1 MGFLG
6 NLNCTFEAV
15 PAGNYVQIG
24 KNSNLIFNS
33 CDCDKM
39 NKRIQSDKLKHLIA
53 KLYNV
58 KLKNIV
64 VKSVAIKD
72 AEQGKVPYNVIT
84 YLDENRSKILG
95 YSYFEILK

>member
-1 MGFLG
+1 MGILD
-6 NLNCTFEAV
+6 CTFDEAV

-24 KNSNLIFNS
+24 MNSNLIFNS

-64 VKSVAIKD
+64 VKSVSIKD
-72 AEQGKVPYNVIT
+72 AERGKVPYNVVT
-84 YLDENRSKILG
+84 YLEKIEVEFWG
-95 YSYFEILK
+95 ITILKY